1 LQIKLLSKYARYY
14 NKTIEEYH
22 EFLAKYKNVKIFDM
36 FKFKKQTSIRLSIN
50 KFEQII
56 VGSIWEFIFNR
67 INNNNNKD
75 IIQFAL
81 DSGLGERNSLGFGFM
96 NLMTKRDIYKQT
108 APL

>member
-1 LQIKLLSKYARYY
+1 
-14 NKTIEEYH
+14 
-22 EFLAKYKNVKIFDM
+22 M